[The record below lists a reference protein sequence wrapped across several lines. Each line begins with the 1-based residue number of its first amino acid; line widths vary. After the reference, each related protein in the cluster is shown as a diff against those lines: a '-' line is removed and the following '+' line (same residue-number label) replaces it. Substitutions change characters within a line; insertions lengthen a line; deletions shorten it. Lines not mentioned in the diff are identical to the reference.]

1 MICDGQF
8 LWLLCQ
14 CFFFLIITLPLNAV
28 ALAFVD
34 MSYSQEVQLPPP
46 QKKTPEILKYKSE
59 SFWSF
64 SNLKLINMK
73 ILLKVM
79 CHNRSENL
87 ELSLLSYTEMFKNGK
102 VHSATHIAQ

>member
-1 MICDGQF
+1 MAAMSV
-8 LWLLCQ
+8 
-14 CFFFLIITLPLNAV
+14 FFFLIITLPLNAV

-46 QKKTPEILKYKSE
+46 KKNLENIKILKYKSE

-102 VHSATHIAQ
+102 VHSATQIAQ

>member
-1 MICDGQF
+1 MAAMSV
-8 LWLLCQ
+8 
-14 CFFFLIITLPLNAV
+14 FFFLIITLPLNAV

-34 MSYSQEVQLPPP
+34 MSYIQEVQLPPP
-46 QKKTPEILKYKSE
+46 KKNLENIKILKYKSE

-64 SNLKLINMK
+64 SNLRLINMK

-102 VHSATHIAQ
+102 VHSATQIAQ

>member
-1 MICDGQF
+1 M
-8 LWLLCQ
+8 LVLMAAMSV
-14 CFFFLIITLPLNAV
+14 FFFLIITLPLNAV

-34 MSYSQEVQLPPP
+34 MSYIQEVQLPPP
-46 QKKTPEILKYKSE
+46 KKNLENIKILKYKSE

-102 VHSATHIAQ
+102 VHSATQIAQ